1 MCIRDRDKELSRA
14 EQLAAA
20 FPGCGYSDRLE
31 DMLRQPLSVV
41 HVLTPHFLHKEHVIA
56 CLEAGFHVLTEKPIA
71 LSLEDADAMIA
82 AAKKNKRQLGVIF
95 QNRYI
100 EGIQEVKRMIENGE
114 FGRITGCLLYTS
126 RCV

>member
-1 MCIRDRDKELSRA
+1 MEKIKAGIIGCGRISSVYRAVFENRKEEAELVFAVDKELSRA

-31 DMLRQPLSVV
+31 DLLRQPLSVV

-71 LSLEDADAMIA
+71 
-82 AAKKNKRQLGVIF
+82 VT
-95 QNRYI
+95 
-100 EGIQEVKRMIENGE
+100 
-114 FGRITGCLLYTS
+114 GRC
-126 RCV
+126 